1 MHKSVAQ
8 TQASLALTMVV
19 VVRLMDGA
27 ELHLLPTSYTCH
39 KWMAVFGRAETS
51 RQDQQEF
58 FTTYLCKNHLHVHP
72 AVANITVM
80 FDPWLL
86 QQNCTTRA
94 LPRLRCAG
102 SRQLRKTNVDFFQNI
117 FCPDGT
123 ILISGGRW
131 RW

>member
-27 ELHLLPTSYTCH
+27 ELHLWLTSYTCH

-58 FTTYLCKNHLHVHP
+58 FYNLFMQESFT
-72 AVANITVM
+72 
-80 FDPWLL
+80 
-86 QQNCTTRA
+86 CT
-94 LPRLRCAG
+94 
-102 SRQLRKTNVDFFQNI
+102 SRRRQYHCDV
-117 FCPDGT
+117 
-123 ILISGGRW
+123 
-131 RW
+131 